1 MFISRRGKRWYNP
14 TALNKSKGTPTC
26 IKFETDYFQY
36 IRSMAIRIWLH
47 FVILVSAFAL
57 HCFSA
62 AFIMIMRW
70 TWWWNFDL
78 LLPLDTWWKQTRVDL
93 PAAGRT
99 QNTNSWKKRALRRRD
114 SVKLRIYK
122 FKVDSGGRT
131 NVFGFCLRI
140 SSSLSQIFMLSINVN
155 DLVVELWRKDS
166 NWRLVARKP
175 MEIMVGVQYAKIES
189 KDG

>member
-47 FVILVSAFAL
+47 FVILVSVFAL

-114 SVKLRIYK
+114 SVNEFINFRWIQEGEQM
-122 FKVDSGGRT
+122 FSGFVWGYPPRY
-131 NVFGFCLRI
+131 RK
-140 SSSLSQIFMLSINVN
+140 SLCC
-155 DLVVELWRKDS
+155 
-166 NWRLVARKP
+166 P
-175 MEIMVGVQYAKIES
+175 
-189 KDG
+189 